1 MAANT
6 KKKAK
11 KKEKQYFNDLL
22 LPIIFTLCI
31 LPFTV
36 RLKEYEYGYSKYA
49 WHSPESV
56 MQDLYT
62 YYRMWFFLIIVCL
75 AFVVLIFRMGLYKEK
90 NKPVKIFIP
99 FLVYLGF
106 AALSCV
112 FSVNPKAAWL
122 GNFVDL
128 EGFFV
133 LAGYGIIAF
142 YTYQIME
149 TERDYAA
156 VLKGVEISFVI
167 MSVIGWMQVFMK
179 DPLQYSFVQKLI
191 MSEEYYEYYEGEMY
205 SVFTG
210 NNVSLSLYNPNSAV
224 IYLIMFACVFAVN
237 ALLAESRKQRIV
249 SAILLADALILTWFT
264 YSRAGLVA
272 LFVVAVLFVVT
283 YVKRKDGKGLKYLL
297 YAAGGAVVIA
307 VAFIAVDLTAFGGHY
322 MNRLIDEKKDNQLKS
337 ILTTSEGV
345 EINYGE
351 DSFLLQIA
359 EEGEQEVLN
368 VIDTEN
374 NICATL
380 RDEEDSYL
388 LPISTECEIDYF
400 EWDGENSI
408 FVSMYDNLLTFTKRD
423 SEYIYVTTWG
433 KEDQMVEVDHVDA
446 GGLEYLGSGRVYI
459 WTRILPMLKKYLLVG
474 SGPDTF
480 AEVFP
485 QNDYSGK
492 LVYAENPARIM
503 ERAHNDYLMKW
514 VQTGL
519 ISVVA
524 LLVFYILTLK
534 KGYRFYKDGKWA
546 CSTKNL
552 LALGCLLGCVAYMVC
567 GLFSDS
573 TLYTSPVFYVF
584 MGIVLSVIA

>member
-22 LPIIFTLCI
+22 LPIFFTLCI

-75 AFVVLIFRMGLYKEK
+75 AFAVLIFRMGLYKEK

-106 AALSCV
+106 AALSCI

-156 VLKGVEISFVI
+156 VLKGVEIGFVI

-179 DPLQYSFVQKLI
+179 DPLQFPFVQKMI

-210 NNVSLSLYNPNSAV
+210 NNVSLSLYNPNFAV

-249 SAILLADALILTWFT
+249 CAILLADALILTWFT

-272 LFVVAVLFVVT
+272 LFVVAMLFAVI
-283 YVKRKDGKGLKYLL
+283 YIKRKDGKKLKFIL

-307 VAFIAVDLTAFGGHY
+307 IAFVAVDLTVFGGHY

-433 KEDQMVEVDHVDA
+433 KEDQMVEVDHVNA

>member
-90 NKPVKIFIP
+90 SKPVKIFIP

-210 NNVSLSLYNPNSAV
+210 NNVSLSLYNPNFAV

-272 LFVVAVLFVVT
+272 LLIVAVLFAVI
-283 YVKRKDGKGLKYLL
+283 YIKRKDGKKLKFIL

>member
-6 KKKAK
+6 KKIAK

-22 LPIIFTLCI
+22 IPIIFTLCI

-62 YYRMWFFLIIVCL
+62 YYRMWLFLIIVCL

-106 AALSCV
+106 TALSCV

-122 GNFVDL
+122 GNFVDM

-179 DPLQYSFVQKLI
+179 APLQFPFVQKLI
-191 MSEEYYEYYEGEMY
+191 MSGEYYEYYEGEMY

-210 NNVSLSLYNPNSAV
+210 NNVSLSLYNPNFAV

-272 LFVVAVLFVVT
+272 LLIVAVLFAVI
-283 YVKRKDGKGLKYLL
+283 YIKRKDGKKLKFIL

-307 VAFIAVDLTAFGGHY
+307 IAFVAVDLIVFDGHY

-368 VIDTEN
+368 VIDTED

-519 ISVVA
+519 VSVVA